1 VDKSALSVE
10 MPDVD
15 VTACFT
21 DLATE
26 VRIPDSVVILVLRDP
41 EIGKEGNETEPNEI
55 FFNLCS
61 FIVFFGDVVRSISTC
76 GKQLMSPRTE
86 HFKDACEM
94 LFNGDSV
101 RSISK

>member
-1 VDKSALSVE
+1 

-15 VTACFT
+15 VTKARFT

-26 VRIPDSVVILVLRDP
+26 VRIANSVVILRDP
-41 EIGKEGNETEPNEI
+41 EIGKEGNDSEPNEI

-61 FIVFFGDVVRSISTC
+61 FILFFGDVVRSISTC
-76 GKQLMSPRTE
+76 GKRLMSRPTE
-86 HFKDACEM
+86 CFKDAWYEM